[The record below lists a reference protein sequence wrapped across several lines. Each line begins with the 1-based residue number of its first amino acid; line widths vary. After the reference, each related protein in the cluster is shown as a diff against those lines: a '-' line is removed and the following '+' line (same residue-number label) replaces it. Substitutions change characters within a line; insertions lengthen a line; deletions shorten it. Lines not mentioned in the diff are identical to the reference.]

1 MHRINGGAAGVG
13 SMHTEISPWVEK
25 LSPYRLVIAAGA
37 ALLLLLAAIAW
48 LAYRWNIAED
58 RLAILQ
64 KQADAGF
71 LQAPSS
77 SRTVRIDLR
86 APRPVA
92 VGGAGFPERIDL
104 FVNARTGRYARFR
117 MSLLRD
123 DGTLIVRAD
132 HVVRDSNNDLRLSF
146 NTSILPAGAYRVRVE
161 GYARG
166 GVLQL
171 MAEARLTSAGR

>member
-1 MHRINGGAAGVG
+1 
-13 SMHTEISPWVEK
+13 MHTEISPWVEK
-25 LSPYRLVIAAGA
+25 LSPYRFVVAGA
-37 ALLLLLAAIAW
+37 AILVLLVGAIAW

-58 RLAILQ
+58 RMEILQ

-104 FVNARTGRYARFR
+104 FVNARTDRYARFR
-117 MSLLRD
+117 VSLLRD
-123 DGTLIVRAD
+123 DGTLIVHAD
-132 HVVRDSNNDLRLSF
+132 HMVRDSNYDLRLSF
-146 NTSILPAGAYRVRVE
+146 NSSILPAGDYRVRVE
-161 GYARG
+161 GYVRG
-166 GVLQL
+166 GVLQF
-171 MAEARLTSAGR
+171 MAEDRLTSAGR